1 MKKQYFQPEMMLIQ
15 LNHSA
20 SLLAGSQV
28 GLSSDSQN
36 NNAALSRRRRVN
48 FFDDEEEE
56 Y

>member
-1 MKKQYFQPEMMLIQ
+1 MKKQYNQPKIMLIQ

-28 GLSSDSQN
+28 GMSSDSQN
-36 NNAALSRRRRVN
+36 NNVALSRRFN

>member
-1 MKKQYFQPEMMLIQ
+1 MKKQYIQPEMMLIQ

-28 GLSSDSQN
+28 GMSSENQN
-36 NNAALSRRRRVN
+36 NNEALSRRGN

>member
-1 MKKQYFQPEMMLIQ
+1 MKKQYIQPEMMLIQ

-28 GLSSDSQN
+28 GMSSDSQN
-36 NNAALSRRRRVN
+36 NNAALSPRGN
-48 FFDDEEEE
+48 FFDYEEEE